1 MLTLYY
7 ALIVLF
13 CVAHSVLIT
22 TQIKERM
29 YRYVSQS
36 NYRLL
41 FNLLSLAFLVGIFW
55 AYSDIDHVTLF
66 SFEWQN
72 LIGWVVVI
80 FGAALSYIAFKS
92 YNTAEFFGL
101 VKESGNQ
108 KLAVKG
114 MNRYVRH
121 PLYLAS
127 FIMLWGALL
136 LMPTQAYLGFAAI
149 LTLYI
154 VVGTKLEE
162 NKLVE
167 NFGQAYLDYKK
178 QVPMFFPWR

>member
-1 MLTLYY
+1 
-7 ALIVLF
+7 
-13 CVAHSVLIT
+13 
-22 TQIKERM
+22 M

-41 FNLLSLAFLVGIFW
+41 FNLTSLLLLGAIFW
-55 AYSDIDHVTLF
+55 AYSRIDHSILF
-66 SFEWQN
+66 TFKGQN

-80 FGAALSYIAFKS
+80 FGATLSYIAFKS

-101 VKESGNQ
+101 VKESSDPQ
-108 KLAVKG
+108 LAVKG

-127 FIMLWGALL
+127 FMMLWGALL
-136 LMPTQAYLGFAAI
+136 LVPTQAYLGFAAL

-154 VVGTKLEE
+154 IVGTKLEE
-162 NKLVE
+162 NKLIE
-167 NFGQAYLDYKK
+167 IFGQDYIDYKK
-178 QVPMFFPWR
+178 RVPMFFPWR